1 MLRFKSFS
9 PPSPFLDQGPGEGR
23 GPAEFHDLA
32 RILKFKKPK
41 NRFIVT
47 VTVTLQFARINEL
60 RAARKNGRYRMCT
73 QMSGARRAIMGDK
86 GCAQKWAARTE
97 MGCARRERMRDTG
110 CAQEWAARGA
120 QE

>member
-32 RILKFKKPK
+32 RILKFKKPR

-73 QMSGARRAIMGDK
+73 LMS
-86 GCAQKWAARTE
+86 
-97 MGCARRERMRDTG
+97 CARRERMRYRLRAVMGRAPEWLRAGLG
-110 CAQEWAARGA
+110 CARRARMSGTDCA
-120 QE
+120 HA